1 MAIVYTAAIVGVGK
15 EGGGMKR
22 QKPSDLELQ
31 VLSVLWERG
40 SATVRDLLEAVPDGK
55 KRAYTTMLS
64 VVQVMEKKRLVTHD
78 RDGLTHVYRPTV
90 KKKDVL
96 PPLLRSL
103 THNIFGGSPARVLQS
118 LLDSTEVSEEE
129 LAEIRR
135 LVRETGRQSEADKGE
150 GAR

>member
-1 MAIVYTAAIVGVGK
+1 MAIVYTAAIVGIGPGELK
-15 EGGGMKR
+15 MKR

-31 VLSVLWERG
+31 VLSVLWESG
-40 SATVRDLLEAVPDGK
+40 SATVRDLLKAIPDGK

-64 VVQVMEKKRLVTHD
+64 VVQVMEKKHLVTHD

-103 THNIFGGSPARVLQS
+103 TTNIFGGSPAKVLQS
-118 LLDSTEVSEEE
+118 LLDSTEISEEE

-135 LVRETGRQSEADKGE
+135 LVRKTGGQSKADRGE